1 MVSLQSSLE
10 ETVKGWY
17 KGYDLEKMPNK
28 HCILLVMKII
38 RFKNIQRQYYKMGM
52 FKNQLMIYKINF
64 LKKIIGLLFIFL
76 LQKSFYIFEK
86 CFNEFFVLSFF
97 NWGMWCEVAQS
108 CPTLCDPM
116 ECSPPSP
123 SIHGIFQARKLE
135 CVAISFSIIEV

>member
-1 MVSLQSSLE
+1 M
-10 ETVKGWY
+10 KGWY

-28 HCILLVMKII
+28 HCILLVMKMI

-97 NWGMWCEVAQS
+97 N
-108 CPTLCDPM
+108 
-116 ECSPPSP
+116 
-123 SIHGIFQARKLE
+123 
-135 CVAISFSIIEV
+135 